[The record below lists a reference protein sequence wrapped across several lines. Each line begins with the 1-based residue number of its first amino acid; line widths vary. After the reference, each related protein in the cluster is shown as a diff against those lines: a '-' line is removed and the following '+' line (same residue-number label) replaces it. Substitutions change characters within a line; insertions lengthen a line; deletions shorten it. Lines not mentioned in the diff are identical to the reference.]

1 MLVAYSMYDSEN
13 ICTPR
18 PCPFQGAFLL
28 VANQEHPG
36 AEVGLSGGDREAST
50 WVLHTRLAL
59 AGGGLLL
66 GHEQVCSRPTDVPEL
81 RGCLLEAGA
90 ADD

>member
-59 AGGGLLL
+59 AGGGLLP
-66 GHEQVCSRPTDVPEL
+66 GHEQGCGRPTDVPE
-81 RGCLLEAGA
+81 RGRHLLEVVP